1 MKINEA
7 EELLGISKANI
18 RFYEKEGLLTPRRGE
33 NRYRDYSEEDL
44 DRLREIV
51 ILRKLGISVQDIK
64 QILDGELMLGDAMT
78 ANIANLEEQISQL
91 TGALKLSR
99 QIREEKLTKL
109 DTPRYWEIIHDE
121 EQRGGKFFEVMSE
134 FWTGSEWW
142 NGVGWMFHHMVLT
155 EPGDGWRKMV
165 RNGAYLTLFVIVVR
179 LLRGHS
185 IELVDVFHIPIVVC
199 GVALL
204 HLPVY
209 LLGRRSR
216 KAAEIGMHV
225 IGISATLFLLLLFVF
240 IIILFFSSRYHFW
253 Y

>member
-64 QILDGELMLGDAMT
+64 KLLDGELMLGDAMT
-78 ANIANLEEQISQL
+78 ANIASLEEQISQL

-109 DTPRYWEIIHDE
+109 DTPRYWEIIHAE
-121 EQRGGKFFEVMSE
+121 EQRGGKFFEIVSEYWSVMSPHYRRIFKIE
-134 FWTGSEWW
+134 EGMS
-142 NGVGWMFHHMVLT
+142 GKQQVKQILLICVICMVGRYIFFRD
-155 EPGDGWRKMV
+155 E
-165 RNGAYLTLFVIVVR
+165 NF
-179 LLRGHS
+179 
-185 IELVDVFHIPIVVC
+185 LVSFLHWPIVFL
-199 GVALL
+199 GVFCLL
-204 HLPVY
+204 FPLC
-209 LLGRRSR
+209 LLGKKHPVAASR
-216 KAAEIGMHV
+216 IAV
-225 IGISATLFLLLLFVF
+225 FLLCVLLAFMAALFVF
-240 IIILFFSSRYHFW
+240 IIILFFNSRYHFW